1 MVETRTI
8 PKDAGK
14 RCDQCGKRLDA
25 RPSWFIARH
34 GEYCSKAC
42 GEVGASELE
51 AVLSKLERKWVGE
64 ARNND

>member
-1 MVETRTI
+1 MVETKTI

-14 RCDQCGKRLDA
+14 RCDQCGKRLDSQ
-25 RPSWFIARH
+25 RSWFIARH

-42 GEVGASELE
+42 GEAGASELE
-51 AVLSKLERKWVGE
+51 IIISQIENKWKGE